1 MKRSAFIGTTLAAA
15 AAIPLRAPAREIEAR
30 VRTIATTF
38 PGTIGIFAR
47 TMAPGPALCEIR
59 AFEQFP
65 SASTIKALVM
75 TTAFCMEEQRPG
87 VMQDRI
93 TYDRRRLI
101 GGSDYMQF
109 VPDGSKL
116 TVHQLILPMIQLS
129 DNTAANLLIGHFGTH
144 LINAIGVKAGM
155 HGTHLARQFVDYS
168 VTVKHER
175 NVTTPYDM
183 ARLLYLIEEGAREDI
198 KTIVSPENCRTM
210 VRILLGQTD
219 RDKIP
224 AGLPAGTPV
233 ANKTGEIDGTRDDIA
248 IVEPFGDSPFILSIY
263 SKDVNDY
270 IGCLA
275 AIRSIARI
283 TYDSVAGTDL

>member
-1 MKRSAFIGTTLAAA
+1 MKRLAFIGTTLAAA
-15 AAIPLRAPAREIEAR
+15 AALPLRAPASEIEGR
-30 VRTIATTF
+30 VRTIATAF
-38 PGTIGIFAR
+38 PGTLGIFAR
-47 TMAPGPALCEIR
+47 TMAPGPALFEIR

-93 TYDRRRLI
+93 KYDRRRLI

-109 VPDGSKL
+109 VPDGASL
-116 TVHQLILPMIQLS
+116 SVHQLILPMIQLS
-129 DNTAANLLIGHFGTH
+129 DNTAANLLIGHFGTK
-144 LINAIGVKAGM
+144 LINRIGAKAGM

-168 VTVKHER
+168 VTVTHER

-183 ARLLYLIEEGAREDI
+183 ARLLYLIEEGAREDV
-198 KTIVSPENCRTM
+198 KTIVSAESCRTM
-210 VRILLGQTD
+210 VHILLGQTD

-224 AGLPAGTPV
+224 AGLPAGIPV
-233 ANKTGEIDGTRDDIA
+233 ANKTGEIDGTRNDVA

-263 SKDVNDY
+263 SKDVADY
-270 IGCLA
+270 TSCLA

-283 TYDSVAGTDL
+283 TYDFVAGTDL